1 MVDHCLHCYLISID
15 IVSLMACR
23 FMKKSSINNLDL
35 DDPTRIKE
43 REIQQQIIALTKH
56 AKELSKSKT
65 PTDANPN
72 TNANAK
78 EKKPNQKQKKQS

>member
-1 MVDHCLHCYLISID
+1 MLFWLTIAFIAILFLSISYLCCYLS
-15 IVSLMACR
+15 

-56 AKELSKSKT
+56 AKEMSS
-65 PTDANPN
+65 ANSNPN
-72 TNANAK
+72 PNPNPK
-78 EKKPNQKQKKQS
+78 EKKPNPKLKKQS